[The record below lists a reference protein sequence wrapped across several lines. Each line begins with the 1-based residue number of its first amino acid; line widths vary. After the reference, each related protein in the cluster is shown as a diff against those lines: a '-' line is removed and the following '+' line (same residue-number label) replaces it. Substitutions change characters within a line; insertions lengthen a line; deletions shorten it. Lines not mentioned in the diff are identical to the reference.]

1 MIIKVVSVIFSQVFE
16 AKRSRIRRIPKLID
30 DTVLAFSKRDAL
42 RLMKNFHD
50 GIKQN
55 SFRLKRLQDG
65 TIERKRSMAME
76 KPNVPLYG
84 AGDSKKKNSFVNML
98 RMRKVKAGYKVF
110 ASNAKHHSADLKLK
124 DLLDVHEKG
133 RIISRGD
140 ALIRIPPRPAFEKA
154 FKRTLKQRRVQ
165 EDAADVRRAYTAF
178 MNTGS
183 DADIKAIQTKAIAG
197 LKQFEGRE
205 E

>member
-1 MIIKVVSVIFSQVFE
+1 MSVKVIFSSSFE
-16 AKRSRIRRIPKLID
+16 AKRSRIRRISKLID
-30 DTVLAFSKRDAL
+30 DTVLAYAKRDAMK
-42 RLMKNFHD
+42 LMKNFHD

-55 SFRLKRLQDG
+55 SFRLKRLEDG
-65 TIERKRSMAME
+65 TIARKRSMAME

-98 RMRKVKAGYKVF
+98 RMRRIKAGYKVF

-124 DLLDVHEKG
+124 DILDVHEKG

-154 FKRTLKQRRVQ
+154 FKRTLKQRRLL
-165 EDAADVRRAYTAF
+165 EDATDMRKAF
-178 MNTGS
+178 TLFINAGS
-183 DADIKAIQTKAIAG
+183 NADIKAIQTKAIAG
-197 LKQFEGRE
+197 LKRFEGRE

>member
-1 MIIKVVSVIFSQVFE
+1 MSVKVVFSSSFE
-16 AKRSRIRRIPKLID
+16 AKRSRIRRISKLID
-30 DTVLAFSKRDAL
+30 DTVLAYAKRDAMK
-42 RLMKNFHD
+42 LMKNFHD

-55 SFRLKRLQDG
+55 SFRLKRLEDG
-65 TIERKRSMAME
+65 TIARKRSMAME

-98 RMRKVKAGYKVF
+98 RMRRIKAGYKVF

-124 DLLDVHEKG
+124 DILDVHEKG

-154 FKRTLKQRRVQ
+154 FKRTLKQRRLL
-165 EDAADVRRAYTAF
+165 EDATDMRKAF
-178 MNTGS
+178 TLFINAGS
-183 DADIKAIQTKAIAG
+183 NADIKAIQTKAIAG
-197 LKQFEGRE
+197 LKRFEGRE